1 MSAPCHTKRKI
12 ALSKL
17 LFAKDLDA
25 VKDVIKYIINDI
37 YPEYESYDP
46 YEDMSLGD
54 LDDDW
59 GDRG

>member
-1 MSAPCHTKRKI
+1 MSGPFHTKRKI

-25 VKDVIKYIINDI
+25 VKDVIKYIINDV
-37 YPEYESYDP
+37 YPECESYDP